1 MRAPMIVRLSL
12 VAILL
17 TAQGCAMGMSDE
29 TFLDELL
36 AGLFNQAG
44 LQPPAWSLD
53 CGEGRPQSDG
63 TIFPPVSGAP
73 ILYRILPGTC
83 AGFVNPCLRP
93 PPATDNG
100 RWVETDTFA
109 FDAGAPGWLS
119 VRTTSVMNS
128 APTREICVAPGAP
141 PLLNTR
147 VPFTYAPLGTDG
159 PSFGRG
165 HLLITTVP
173 ELDVQASAT
182 PQSIPPGQSTQLN
195 ATVSGGQPPYR
206 FAWFP
211 FRGLSDAA
219 VPNPVATVLTDTGY
233 TVTVIDAVGQTA
245 EGGTFVHVTAPPPS
259 LNTADLAVTVTDG
272 PDPVRLG
279 GLVTY
284 TIAVVNNGPATAT
297 SVVVTDT
304 LPNLVEGGEATATQG
319 TCTRQLSSDFS
330 TLTFTCALGTLDNAA
345 TATVTVTGFT
355 FQVGP
360 LTNTVRVSAAQSD
373 LSAANNTAIEVTTV
387 IPR

>member
-1 MRAPMIVRLSL
+1 MRATMIARLSL

-44 LQPPAWSLD
+44 LQPSAWSLD
-53 CGEGRPQSDG
+53 CGEGRPRSDG
-63 TIFPPVSGAP
+63 TFFPPVSGAP
-73 ILYRILPGTC
+73 INYRILPGSC
-83 AGFVNPCLRP
+83 AVFVNPCLRP
-93 PPATDNG
+93 PANRYDG

-141 PLLNTR
+141 ALFNAR
-147 VPFTYAPLGTDG
+147 VPFTYAPLGTGG

-173 ELDVQASAT
+173 ELHVQASAT
-182 PQSIPPGQSTQLN
+182 PQSISPGQSTQLN
-195 ATVSGGQPPYR
+195 AAVSGGQPPYR

-211 FRGLSDAA
+211 FRGLSATA
-219 VPNPVATVLTDTGY
+219 VPNPVATLLASTEY
-233 TVTVIDAVGQTA
+233 TVTVTDAVGQTA
-245 EGGTFVHVTAPPPS
+245 DGNTRINVTAPPPS
-259 LNTADLAVTVTDG
+259 LNTADLAVTLTDS

-279 GLVTY
+279 SLVTY
-284 TIAVVNNGPATAT
+284 TITVVNNGPATAT
-297 SVVVTDT
+297 GVVVADT
-304 LPNLVEGGEATATQG
+304 LPNLIEAGEATATQG

-330 TLTFTCALGTLDNAA
+330 TLTFTCALGALDNAA

-355 FQVGP
+355 FQVGL
-360 LTNTVRVSAAQSD
+360 LTNTVSVSATQSD
-373 LSAANNTAIEVTTV
+373 LSLPNNRATDVTTV